1 MGESVSKVGDATTTG
16 VVYSFTEDENYK
28 YLDVRVTAGTWAA
41 LDQVVGAENST
52 TATVNVIEDLHII
65 DLTGE
70 FIASVPFKGYTSTQP
85 NTYIIH

>member
-1 MGESVSKVGDATTTG
+1 MLVKLVTLLLRI
-16 VVYSFTEDENYK
+16 VYSFTEDENYK

-52 TATVNVIEDLHII
+52 TATVNVIEDRLHII

-70 FIASVPFKGYTSTQP
+70 FIASVPFRIYKYNR